1 MSYEN
6 WKIKKSELEEK
17 QEEYSQVAEWCNL
30 SGKYTIQKIDDEYCV
45 VKLPEPTIEEKN
57 ETIRQTRQ
65 ALFTQYA
72 DPLKY
77 DYEECLARYG
87 EEDERTM
94 TSKQAWLAKKDE
106 IRNDNPYIPE
116 IATDEVQ

>member
-30 SGKYTIQKIDDEYCV
+30 SGKYTIQEIDDEYCV
-45 VKLPEPTIEEKN
+45 VKLPEMTISEKN
-57 ETIRQTRQ
+57 EAIKNRRQFLYEELT
-65 ALFTQYA
+65 
-72 DPLKY
+72 DPIKY
-77 DYEECLARYG
+77 DYDENRARYG